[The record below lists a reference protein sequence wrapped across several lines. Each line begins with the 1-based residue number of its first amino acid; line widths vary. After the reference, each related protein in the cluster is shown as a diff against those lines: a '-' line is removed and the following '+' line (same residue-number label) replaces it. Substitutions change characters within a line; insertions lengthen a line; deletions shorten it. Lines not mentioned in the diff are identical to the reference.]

1 MGEVT
6 QEFKS
11 GNALKSDEIS
21 ITGKYPVYGGNGLR
35 GYTLNYNHDGEF
47 ALIGRQGALC
57 GNMNYSAGKA
67 YFTEHAVVVEA
78 DSNNNTRFLYYML
91 NTMNLGQYSD
101 QSAQPGLA
109 VNKLIKLKNFF
120 PEKSEQIKIG
130 AYFSN
135 LDHLITLHQRKYNEL
150 KKLKKYMQ
158 ENMFPQ
164 KGQTD
169 MSELESVIEKRLI
182 EQLCSGESQWTYRPD
197 LKTEEDLWNNFKYIL
212 EQNNKAKLDDVPL
225 SESEFAKIKN
235 DLSHASFY
243 DAGKWLVGENG
254 KVYVHVQ
261 RGNETLHL
269 VVMNNE
275 HVAGGS
281 SVYEVINQYQA
292 FKDETDEKGRDR
304 RFDVSLL
311 INGIP
316 MIHIE
321 LKNRDH
327 SYIDGYRQ
335 IQKYIAE
342 GKFHGIFSN
351 VQMFVVSN
359 AVDTKYF
366 SAARD
371 TEKKF
376 LTGWID
382 NENQPVCDYIDFAKA
397 VLRIP
402 EAHEMVTKYIV
413 LDNDKKKLLI
423 LRPYQIHA
431 IEAMRAASKAGKS
444 GYIWHTTGSGKT
456 MTSYKATRNLL
467 MDIPSIQ
474 KTIFLI
480 DRKDLDLQ
488 TKGAFQSYADNDTI
502 DVDDT
507 EHVGSLIKKLA
518 DDNRQMIVT
527 TRQKMQVMINRRLKE
542 GTKEYDK
549 IKALKVAFVVDEC
562 HRAVTPQ
569 TKRDIERFFSHS
581 LWFGF
586 TGTPIFKENKY
597 EQKGDL
603 PQTTEEL
610 YGPCL
615 HSYTIKEAI
624 HDGAVLGFNVENLGP
639 RDIVKDDEEKYYH
652 TEKHMRNVLNVIL
665 NQSLSKF
672 GMQNGRGKTYEAML
686 TVESITIAQKY
697 YDLLLKIKAGEDE
710 LEINEEVK
718 KALPDFPKIAITFSV
733 SENEEASQINQD
745 AMKRYLEY
753 YNRLFGT
760 KYDISGLNAYNS
772 NLNDRLA
779 RKEKRYMDREQ
790 QVDLVIVVDR
800 LLTGFDAPCL
810 STLFIDRPPMSP
822 QGLIQAF
829 SRTNR
834 LFDQN
839 KEYGQIVTFRKPKD
853 FKERI
858 NEALVLYSKGGFGKA
873 IAEDWDTVLDN
884 FKLSLKTI
892 RTFAP
897 EPKDIMSL
905 SKKQKKTFVKLFRDL
920 DHDYAHLKSFSSFEP
935 KVLDAYEFSQDIY
948 EDYAAVYNNVIE
960 ELKKDPPDGE
970 DDDPIRE
977 DYDLV
982 AYSKFKIDFEYIVE
996 LLQGFVD
1003 FLDQKER
1010 DFNEKE
1016 FEHKLQQL
1024 KEIVQE
1030 FALDNPKLSD
1040 LLLQVLDEIEQNKKK
1055 FLGQDISAIINQMR
1069 YAAIDREIEKFA
1081 EKWFVPFEAVK
1092 YEVFNFKEGEL
1103 TNENKLKE
1111 LADYRSYK
1119 EHTQNALIKLK
1130 FYRKLIEEFKE
1141 ALIPE
1146 ISPLLEK

>member
-1 MGEVT
+1 M
-6 QEFKS
+6 
-11 GNALKSDEIS
+11 A
-21 ITGKYPVYGGNGLR
+21 
-35 GYTLNYNHDGEF
+35 
-47 ALIGRQGALC
+47 
-57 GNMNYSAGKA
+57 
-67 YFTEHAVVVEA
+67 
-78 DSNNNTRFLYYML
+78 
-91 NTMNLGQYSD
+91 
-101 QSAQPGLA
+101 
-109 VNKLIKLKNFF
+109 
-120 PEKSEQIKIG
+120 
-130 AYFSN
+130 
-135 LDHLITLHQRKYNEL
+135 
-150 KKLKKYMQ
+150 
-158 ENMFPQ
+158 
-164 KGQTD
+164 
-169 MSELESVIEKRLI
+169 ELESVIEKRLI
-182 EQLCSGESQWTYRPD
+182 DQLCSGESQWTYRPD
-197 LKTEEDLWNNFKYIL
+197 LRTEEDLWNNFKYIL
-212 EQNNKAKLDDVPL
+212 EQNNKAKLDDTPL
-225 SESEFAKIKN
+225 SESEFAKVKN
-235 DLSHASFY
+235 DISHASFY

-292 FKDETDEKGRDR
+292 FKDESDEQGRDR
-304 RFDVSLL
+304 RFDVTLL

-321 LKNRDH
+321 LKNKEH
-327 SYIDGYRQ
+327 SYMDGYRQ
-335 IQKYIAE
+335 IKKYIAE

-359 AVDTKYF
+359 VVDTKYF

-371 TEKKF
+371 TELNKKF

-382 NENQPVCDYIDFAKA
+382 HENVPVCDYIDFAQE

-402 EAHEMVTKYIV
+402 EAHEMVTKYTV

-431 IEAMRAASKAGKS
+431 IEAMRTASKAGKS
-444 GYIWHTTGSGKT
+444 GFIWHTTGSGKT

-507 EHVGSLIKKLA
+507 EHVGSLIRKLA

-527 TRQKMQVMINRRLKE
+527 TRQKMQVMINRRLEE
-542 GTKEYDK
+542 GTKEYSK
-549 IKALKVAFVVDEC
+549 IKSLKVAFVVDEC

-569 TKRDIERFFSHS
+569 TKRDIERFFSNS

-586 TGTPIFKENKY
+586 TGTPIFEENKY

-639 RDIVKDDEEKYYH
+639 KNISKDDEDKYYH
-652 TEKHMRNVLNVIL
+652 SENHMRNVLNVIL

-686 TVESITIAQKY
+686 TVESIPVAQKY
-697 YDLLLKIKAGEDE
+697 YDMLLKIKSGEDT
-710 LEINEEVK
+710 LKISDDVK
-718 KALPDFPKIAITFSV
+718 KVLPDFPKVAITFSV
-733 SENEEASQINQD
+733 SENDDASKENQD
-745 AMKRYLEY
+745 AMKRYLTY
-753 YNRLFGT
+753 YNKLFETRYAIDG
-760 KYDISGLNAYNS
+760 IGAYNG

-779 RKEKRYMDREQ
+779 RKEKRYTDRDQ
-790 QVDLVIVVDR
+790 QIDLVIVVDR

-839 KEYGQIVTFRKPKD
+839 KEYGQIVTFRSPKEYKD
-853 FKERI
+853 KI
-858 NEALVLYSKGGFGKA
+858 NEALILYSKGGIGEA
-873 IAEDWDTVLDN
+873 IAEDWNTVLEN
-884 FKLSLKTI
+884 FCLSLKTI
-892 RTFAP
+892 RSFAP
-897 EPKDIMSL
+897 EPGDVMNL
-905 SKKQKKTFVKLFRDL
+905 SKKQKKTFIKLFRDL
-920 DHDYAHLKSFSSFEP
+920 DHDYAHLKSFSTF
-935 KVLDAYEFSQDIY
+935 
-948 EDYAAVYNNVIE
+948 
-960 ELKKDPPDGE
+960 DGG
-970 DDDPIRE
+970 
-977 DYDLV
+977 L
-982 AYSKFKIDFEYIVE
+982 
-996 LLQGFVD
+996 
-1003 FLDQKER
+1003 
-1010 DFNEKE
+1010 
-1016 FEHKLQQL
+1016 
-1024 KEIVQE
+1024 
-1030 FALDNPKLSD
+1030 
-1040 LLLQVLDEIEQNKKK
+1040 
-1055 FLGQDISAIINQMR
+1055 
-1069 YAAIDREIEKFA
+1069 
-1081 EKWFVPFEAVK
+1081 
-1092 YEVFNFKEGEL
+1092 
-1103 TNENKLKE
+1103 
-1111 LADYRSYK
+1111 
-1119 EHTQNALIKLK
+1119 
-1130 FYRKLIEEFKE
+1130 
-1141 ALIPE
+1141 
-1146 ISPLLEK
+1146 